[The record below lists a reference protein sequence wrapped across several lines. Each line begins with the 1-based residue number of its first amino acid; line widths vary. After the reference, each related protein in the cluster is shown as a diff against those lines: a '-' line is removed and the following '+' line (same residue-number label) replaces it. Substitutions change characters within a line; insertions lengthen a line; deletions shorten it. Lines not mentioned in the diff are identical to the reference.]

1 MTVAGSC
8 MQKEISL
15 NNYVLLKHS
24 QSAVVGL
31 LTLAHNKE
39 RASSL
44 AYTAA
49 QQESEVC
56 TFHLNRSCPL
66 LVQLLICVLV
76 PRCC

>member
-15 NNYVLLKHS
+15 NNYVLLKYS

-44 AYTAA
+44 AYIAA

-56 TFHLNRSCPL
+56 TFHLNRSCLL

-76 PRCC
+76 PRCY